1 LAQWEGSVIRY
12 DGVTT
17 LAGGETTPRREKGV
31 DDASWVDVNLTVSK
45 IKKIHVIDS
54 ASTNG

>member
-1 LAQWEGSVIRY
+1 VTRY

-17 LAGGETTPRREKGV
+17 LAGGETTPEREKGV
-31 DDASWVDVNLTVSK
+31 DDASWVDANLTVSK

-54 ASTNG
+54 ASTNGW